1 MPSPAVEWGAVT
13 TPKRTGP
20 RTIVFFVQFRFE
32 RHEGRVSPD
41 SASGR
46 AYKNSNGGSKS
57 HSRFAAARIS
67 PGVREIPAATSRT
80 TCRSVSRSRP
90 ARPRPPAS
98 APSAAAPAAPCPGQ
112 AATPLRPSSAA
123 AFSGCSAGVQ
133 GGAGSWRGAK
143 RPSRGHPVRAR
154 ARRHSVSAPHSRGAE
169 STRGL
174 RCLLPHRVGHIVAV
188 ASHVGQRAEEQAVRL
203 QVDQVRVD
211 PQPVAFCHLRS
222 WARGL
227 CRGAARGGGG
237 GTAG

>member
-20 RTIVFFVQFRFE
+20 RTIVFFVHLDLRGTRVVSLQIAQAGARTKTVT
-32 RHEGRVSPD
+32 EGQKVIAGLQPR
-41 SASGR
+41 AFSG
-46 AYKNSNGGSKS
+46 ST
-57 HSRFAAARIS
+57 
-67 PGVREIPAATSRT
+67 EIPAATSRT

-222 WARGL
+222 LARGL